1 MARLLV
7 DPHFGGVF
15 WGKFFSFAAV
25 MIQTLV
31 TSIMAFEATGSAL
44 AVALVNAALYAPQIV
59 VGPWSG
65 AVADRGLAVVQIIV
79 GRVLCGVGVGALA
92 VWAALANRQ
101 DGWWAVAVIAASAGV
116 SGVGLAVGGA
126 SMNSLV
132 PQLVTRAELPLAMSL
147 NTVPISVAR
156 VAGPVFGAFV
166 FASSGAGAALWW
178 AAAGHVVFALVVLV
192 VRPPEG
198 PRRPRSVE
206 GRVRTALTYVVH
218 RDRVLL
224 RLLVAV
230 TFVGFGSEPVFILAP
245 SYADGYGGGA
255 TLVGALSASFG
266 VGAALG
272 LGLSIVLD
280 GRQPHSRVATSGFC
294 LMVAGSAACAAMPW
308 LAAGYVAFGLTGL
321 GFTLGMA
328 GVSTLLQLRV
338 PDELRGRV
346 MALWMVGL
354 VGVRPIT
361 ALFVGSIADLA
372 SDRAAFGATALV
384 MLLATWWCRPARLTA
399 PSPSR

>member
-1 MARLLV
+1 MVQLLV

-15 WGKFFSFAAV
+15 WGKFFSFAGV

-31 TSIMAFEATGSAL
+31 TSIMAFDATGSAL
-44 AVALVNAALYAPQIV
+44 AVALVNAALHAPQVI

-65 AVADRGLAVVQIIV
+65 AAADRGLAVVQIIV
-79 GRVLCGVGVGALA
+79 GRALCGAGVGALA
-92 VWAALANRQ
+92 VWAALAERQ
-101 DGWWAVAVIAASAGV
+101 DGWSAVAVIAASAAV
-116 SGVGLAVGGA
+116 SGVGLAIGGA

-132 PQLVTRAELPLAMSL
+132 PQLVTRPELPLAMSL

-166 FASSGAGAALWW
+166 LAASGSVAALWC
-178 AAAGHVVFALVVLV
+178 AAAGHVVFAVVVLV

-198 PRRPRSVE
+198 PRRPRSAE
-206 GRVRTALTYVVH
+206 GSVRAAWSHVVR
-218 RDRVLL
+218 RDRTLL

-230 TFVGFGSEPVFILAP
+230 TFVGFGSEPVFILVP
-245 SYADGYGGGA
+245 SYAAGFDGGA
-255 TLVGALSASFG
+255 ALVGILSASFG

-272 LGLSIVLD
+272 LWLSIVLD
-280 GRQPHSRVATSGFC
+280 GRQSHARVACLGFM
-294 LMVAGSAACAAMPW
+294 LMIAGSAACAAMPW
-308 LAAGYVAFGLTGL
+308 LAAAYVAFALTGL

-354 VGVRPIT
+354 VGVRPVT
-361 ALFVGSIADLA
+361 ALYVGTIADLS
-372 SDRAAFGATALV
+372 SDRLAFGATALV
-384 MLLATWWCRPARLTA
+384 MVLGTWWCRPSRL
-399 PSPSR
+399 RERV